1 MTKIDTIGPA
11 DFLPPVM
18 ALFWWA
24 WWGAAF
30 ASNSTPVATLPEQT
44 NRVE

>member
-1 MTKIDTIGPA
+1 MIKLDTIGPA
-11 DFLPPVM
+11 DFLPPVL